1 MCSGGPVASASDLV
15 PVLVLSGPIGVGKT
29 TLLGEVADLL
39 REVGETFVA
48 VDLDG
53 LTQVFPRPAG
63 DPQAMGLGAQNLA
76 AVWVNA
82 ASVGARRMVLASVIE
97 TDYDLGLV
105 LEAVP
110 GANPFIVR
118 LTADEATLFDRVRRR
133 EIGTARGWHLERSFE
148 LAESLRRAGLE
159 DAVVESDD
167 RPVREIGREILS
179 LAGWPTP
186 D

>member
-1 MCSGGPVASASDLV
+1 
-15 PVLVLSGPIGVGKT
+15 VGKS

-39 REVGETFVA
+39 REVDEAFVA

-53 LTQVFPRPAG
+53 LTQVFPRPPG
-63 DPQAMGLGAQNLA
+63 DPHGLGVGARNLA
-76 AVWVNA
+76 TVWVNA
-82 ASVGARRMVLASVIE
+82 VTAGARRMVLASVIE
-97 TDYDLGLV
+97 TDYDLGVV
-105 LEAVP
+105 LDAVP
-110 GANPFIVR
+110 GSHPFVVR
-118 LTADEATLFDRVRRR
+118 LAADEDILFERVRRR

-148 LAESLRRAGLE
+148 LAEVLRRAGLE

-167 RPVREIGREILS
+167 RPIREIGLEILR